1 MIDRQHLLHIAKLAR
16 LKLSQEELETFTVS
30 LGSILNY
37 VEQLNSVETDNIEPT
52 CFIAPEHDPLRDDI
66 EAQSLTSD
74 MLLQNGP
81 DVNNNYFAVPKIIDY

>member
-1 MIDRQHLLHIAKLAR
+1 MIDRQHVLHIAKLAR

-37 VEQLNSVETDNIEPT
+37 VEQLNSVETNNIEPT
-52 CFIAPEHDPLRDDI
+52 CFIAPEHDPLRSDT

>member
-37 VEQLNSVETDNIEPT
+37 VEQLNSVETDNI
-52 CFIAPEHDPLRDDI
+52 
-66 EAQSLTSD
+66 
-74 MLLQNGP
+74 
-81 DVNNNYFAVPKIIDY
+81 

>member
-1 MIDRQHLLHIAKLAR
+1 MIDRQHVLHIAKLAR

-37 VEQLNSVETDNIEPT
+37 VEQLNSVETNNIEPT
-52 CFIAPEHDPLRDDI
+52 CFIAPEHDPLRSDT

-81 DVNNNYFAVPKIIDY
+81 DVKNNYFAVPKIIDY